1 MLAIDTASEK
11 KYDITDA
18 ESEQT
23 LQSIRDD
30 WLSLQQEA
38 AFVMTG

>member
-11 KYDITDA
+11 KYDITDT

-23 LQSIRDD
+23 LQSMRDD
-30 WLSLQQEA
+30 GLSLQKEA
-38 AFVMTG
+38 V